1 MKIGDIIVKCDG
13 KSVKT
18 FKELKAIKEGKN
30 AGDTMNIEVVRDKK
44 NVSVSVVLEEKT
56 K

>member
-1 MKIGDIIVKCDG
+1 MKIGDVIVKCDG

-18 FKELKAIKEGKN
+18 FDELKAIKEGKT

-44 NVSVSVVLEEKT
+44 NINISVILEEKT
-56 K
+56 N